1 MAANEFGGAERSER
15 KLKRR
20 TQALLIVA
28 MLTPILAIPAPVSAS
43 VSVIVLTNSSWGPD
57 AGGFEHIVGEVQNS
71 GTENTEFV
79 EIDFNFYN
87 STNTLLSTDFTFT
100 DLNVLA
106 PGERSGFT
114 DIFTPPAGYDHYTI
128 AGVQVS
134 PAVDPVNHNFNT
146 QVTNVF
152 TDSGG
157 FQHVVGTVTNNNTTT
172 ATFVDVVFTFR
183 NCSGTVVDTDFTF
196 VNTQNGDLGPSPA
209 SASFELIRS
218 SDAPPFRTAL
228 LATQSYD
235 AASPFALPA
244 PTALFTAPD
253 PPSSVTATA
262 GGSSARVSW
271 SAPVCT
277 GGAPITGYTVT
288 SNPGNYSV
296 TTGPGTTSA
305 TLTGLPAG
313 TYTFS
318 VVATTSAGPSAPSS
332 PSNSIVLASPV
343 AVLPAM
349 ADAAYGG
356 YTTVAEIQNAGSA
369 SAVASLAYAGSSG
382 TSVGSGDAIASLPA
396 NATWTVRQDN
406 GHGFSSGQAGSAVV
420 FSNQPVA
427 AFVNEFAP
435 GAGDATSYTS
445 ISLPSG
451 GGTTLF
457 APAIANNAYGGYT
470 TGIGLVNI
478 SAAAADVTV
487 TYRDGS
493 GSIVKAQT
501 TPGVGAGAYLG
512 LYSGDTTLALPTGFA
527 GTATITS
534 SAGALAAVV
543 NETGPGG
550 QFSSYDAVPSG
561 STTLFAPAALRN
573 AYGGYN
579 TGMGIQNTTG
589 TAGTVTI
596 NYYDATGT
604 ATTTTAPIAANGYVG
619 VYQGTDIAADGP
631 YTAKITSTVAI
642 AAIVNEVA
650 PSTTSAQQST
660 AYNTFASGS
669 ATLHLPLVESAGS
682 DGWSTGEGIMNTGST
697 ATTVTVTYY
706 DTASGA
712 AVGTPQSLSL
722 QPNAFW
728 GLYQPAGG
736 LPNGVR
742 AGAVVTTSGGQVGVI
757 CNESNATSFMSYSG
771 S

>member
-15 KLKRR
+15 KLRRR

-71 GTENTEFV
+71 GTENAEFV
-79 EIDFNFYN
+79 EVDFNFYN
-87 STNTLLSTDFTFT
+87 SSNTLLSTDFTFT

-114 DIFTPPAGYDHYTI
+114 DIFTPPAGYDHYAIT
-128 AGVQVS
+128 GVQVS
-134 PAVDPVNHNFNT
+134 PAVEPVNHNFNT

-172 ATFVDVVFTFR
+172 DTFVEVVFTFR

-218 SDAPPFRTAL
+218 SDAPPFRTAS
-228 LATQSYD
+228 LATQSGD

-244 PTALFTAPD
+244 PTVLFTAPD

-296 TTGPGTTSA
+296 ATGPGTTSA
-305 TLTGLPAG
+305 TLTGLPTG

-356 YTTVAEIQNAGSA
+356 YTTVAEIQNAGSG
-369 SAVASLAYAGSSG
+369 SAAVSTAYAGSSG
-382 TSVGSGDAIASLPA
+382 SSVGSGDAIASLPA

-406 GHGFSSGQAGSAVV
+406 GHGLSSGQAGSAVV

-451 GGTTLF
+451 GGTTLY

-470 TGIGLVNI
+470 TGIGLVNV
-478 SAAAADVTV
+478 SAAAADITV
-487 TYRDGS
+487 TYRDGL
-493 GSIVKAQT
+493 GSIVKAT
-501 TPGVGAGAYLG
+501 TYPGVAAGAYLG
-512 LYSGDTTLALPTGFA
+512 LYSGAASLPDGFA
-527 GTATITS
+527 GTATIAS
-534 SAGALAAVV
+534 SAGPIAAVV

-561 STTLFAPAALRN
+561 SATLFAPAALRN

-596 NYYDATGT
+596 NYYNSTGT

-742 AGAVVTTSGGQVGVI
+742 AGAVVTTSGGQVAVI
-757 CNESNATSFMSYSG
+757 CNESNATSFMSYG
-771 S
+771 GQ

>member
-15 KLKRR
+15 KLRRR
-20 TQALLIVA
+20 TQALVIVA

-71 GTENTEFV
+71 GTENAEFV

-87 STNTLLSTDFTFT
+87 SSNTLLSTDFTFT
-100 DLNVLA
+100 ELNVLA

-114 DIFTPPAGYDHYTI
+114 DIFTPPAGYDHYAIT
-128 AGVQVS
+128 GVQVS
-134 PAVDPVNHNFNT
+134 PALDPVNHNFNT

-172 ATFVDVVFTFR
+172 DTFVEVVFTFR

-218 SDAPPFRTAL
+218 SDAPPFRTAS
-228 LATQSYD
+228 LATQSGD

-277 GGAPITGYTVT
+277 GGAPITSYTVT
-288 SNPGNYSV
+288 SSPGNYSV

-305 TLTGLPAG
+305 TLTGLPSG

-318 VVATTSAGPSAPSS
+318 VVTTNSAGSSAPSG
-332 PSNSIVLASPV
+332 PSNSIIILSAV

-356 YTTVAEIQNAGSA
+356 YTTVTEIQNAGSG
-369 SAVASLAYAGSSG
+369 SAAVSIAYSGSSG
-382 TSVGSGDAIASLPA
+382 SSVGSGDAIASLPA

-435 GAGDATSYTS
+435 GGGDATSYTS

-457 APAIANNAYGGYT
+457 APTIVNNAYGGYT
-470 TGIGLVNI
+470 TGIGLVNV
-478 SAAAADVTV
+478 SAAAANVTV

-493 GSIVKAQT
+493 GSIVKSQT
-501 TPGVGAGAYLG
+501 TPGVAAGAYLG
-512 LYSGDTTLALPTGFA
+512 LFSGDAALALPSGFA

-561 STTLFAPAALRN
+561 STSLFAPAALRN

-596 NYYDATGT
+596 NYYDSNGA
-604 ATTTTAPIAANGYVG
+604 ATTSTASIAANGYLG
-619 VYQGTDIAADGP
+619 VYQGTDIAADGA
-631 YTAKITSTVAI
+631 YTARITASVAI

-697 ATTVTVTYY
+697 ATIVTVTYY
-706 DTASGA
+706 DTVSGA

-736 LPNGVR
+736 LPTGVR
-742 AGAVVTTSGGQVGVI
+742 ASAVVTTSGGQVAVI
-757 CNESNATSFMSYSG
+757 CNESNGTSFMSYVG
-771 S
+771 Q